1 MKIRKIEPVRTAGN
15 VAVTDT
21 FAGDGYRQGPGG
33 LLPDVDIDFQSDRRQ
48 EVKEYLEQRYNTEGR
63 RQVFSAGT
71 LTTLKMKAVLKDVCR
86 VHRVPVGVVNYIT
99 AIFEDDN
106 MSWTD
111 LFRLAATNKKVRDFI
126 QRYPQVIEDI
136 RPLMGQPRSAS
147 VHASAIIITPK
158 EQDGET
164 MECFDY
170 TPIRKTDELLISELD
185 GYSIDEVGLLKNDC
199 LGIKELSKI
208 QAVLD
213 ICNREYEAGLTFE
226 GLVRSR
232 LDDEK
237 TYRLLSEG
245 YTQNVFQFASRG
257 MTRFLQDMRPE
268 RIDDLIAANAL
279 YRPAT
284 LESGSAE
291 KFLLG
296 RRGEVAPVYLW
307 GTHEALKETYATLVY
322 QESLAQMARE
332 VGGFSLAEGVRL
344 LKLISKKKISE
355 IHALKEKF
363 MSGAAAKGCPREDA
377 TRIWEMIEAGG
388 GYLFNKCISGNEII
402 YRPHGGR
409 WQPTIAE
416 MYRIRNEREYA
427 RRSGHLNL
435 HFKYIRQGYGIAFSL
450 DEEKSLVKNRIVD
463 IRYAGVRP
471 VYRIT
476 LENGM
481 RLEVTANHTHPTP
494 RGKLRTD
501 ELVAGED
508 RLYVNAG
515 YCQRN
520 TSYRFTDKGS
530 VNDQRYHSNAQ
541 IARFRLNSRPGRMG
555 FLPRPNSEYVK
566 LKHYREHLMAD
577 HCEWCGAT
585 GGRLEIH
592 HKDGCHG
599 YCGTN
604 YENLVTL
611 CVSCHKKEH
620 YRMGRT
626 KMGEA
631 GLATDISIVRQVECI
646 GEEAVYD
653 VEMEAPYHTFV
664 TDGGVVTCNSHAT
677 AYAVTSY
684 VGAYLKAN
692 YPTAFY
698 TVALQWAD
706 DKEIPL
712 LMSEMELCSNA
723 RIVPPEINTSRQE
736 FFTNY
741 QTDEIFWSLSR
752 IKQLG
757 AKAVAYIV
765 EERTKNGP
773 YDSVEHFI
781 HRIFKYKLKKYAYW
795 DDPDDAEE
803 AVRVPVNARH
813 VRNMILGG
821 CFDKVAGIDAVSGRY
836 GLLEIAARELG
847 FSLSEQEFPPEKVIK
862 HYFWSQQQV
871 AVSGIGSIDYRRIFE
886 GSQARPAFKGKAS
899 YLSLREVLDP
909 ESDGRRAAVCA
920 TVADLVE
927 ASYKDKTTGERKK
940 FVKLTLQQNNDVAE
954 LVCWNDFYAAHHDR
968 IASLKDRIV
977 IVSAM
982 VRYSDYNG
990 GNSLQSYKSSILF
1003 IV

>member
-1 MKIRKIEPVRTAGN
+1 MRVRNFDILKSATKDT
-15 VAVTDT
+15 VLDTIVTE
-21 FAGDGYRQGPGG
+21 GYLQGPGG
-33 LLPDVDIDFQSDRRQ
+33 SLPDVDSDFQSDRRQ

-86 VHRVPVGVVNYIT
+86 VHRVSVGVVNYIT

-158 EQDGET
+158 QQDGEP

-226 GLVRSR
+226 GLVRGR

-291 KFLLG
+291 KFLLC
-296 RRGEVAPVYLW
+296 RREEVAPVYLW
-307 GTHEALKETYATLVY
+307 GTYEALKNTYGVLVF
-322 QESLAQMARE
+322 QEQLAQMARE
-332 VGGFSLAEGVRL
+332 VGAFSLAEGVRL
-344 LKLISKKKISE
+344 LKLISKKKVSE

-388 GYLFNKCISGNEII
+388 GYLFN
-402 YRPHGGR
+402 
-409 WQPTIAE
+409 A
-416 MYRIRNEREYA
+416 
-427 RRSGHLNL
+427 
-435 HFKYIRQGYGIAFSL
+435 
-450 DEEKSLVKNRIVD
+450 
-463 IRYAGVRP
+463 
-471 VYRIT
+471 
-476 LENGM
+476 
-481 RLEVTANHTHPTP
+481 
-494 RGKLRTD
+494 
-501 ELVAGED
+501 
-508 RLYVNAG
+508 
-515 YCQRN
+515 
-520 TSYRFTDKGS
+520 
-530 VNDQRYHSNAQ
+530 
-541 IARFRLNSRPGRMG
+541 
-555 FLPRPNSEYVK
+555 
-566 LKHYREHLMAD
+566 
-577 HCEWCGAT
+577 
-585 GGRLEIH
+585 
-592 HKDGCHG
+592 
-599 YCGTN
+599 
-604 YENLVTL
+604 
-611 CVSCHKKEH
+611 
-620 YRMGRT
+620 
-626 KMGEA
+626 
-631 GLATDISIVRQVECI
+631 
-646 GEEAVYD
+646 
-653 VEMEAPYHTFV
+653 
-664 TDGGVVTCNSHAT
+664 SHAT

-773 YDSVEHFI
+773 YESVEHFI

-795 DDPDDAEE
+795 DDPDDAGE

-813 VRNMILGG
+813 VRNMILAG

-886 GSQARPAFKGKAS
+886 GSEARPAFKGKAS